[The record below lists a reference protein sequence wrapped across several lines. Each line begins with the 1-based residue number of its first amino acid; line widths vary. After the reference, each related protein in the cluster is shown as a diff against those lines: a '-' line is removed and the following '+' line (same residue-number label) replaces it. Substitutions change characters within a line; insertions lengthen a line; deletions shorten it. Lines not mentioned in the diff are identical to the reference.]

1 MPFIFT
7 QVAPGQY
14 DQGNK
19 NMEHLGYL
27 ATAMSRSFVENK
39 NNNMSMITI
48 YDLPLVH
55 VKDGV
60 SSAAIHPRTK
70 QPVGERF
77 CTAAMNMVY
86 GGGDV
91 YTAPIYKSMQIKGN
105 AIYLTF
111 DYVGKGLSI
120 INGRGNTVHGFS
132 IAGSDGIYVNA
143 KAEIVGNNVI
153 KVYNERVENPK
164 NVNYGFNNFNYGCNV
179 KNSAGI
185 PIAPFRTQ
193 TVTGTDTTYNP
204 TKDITYFTSI
214 DWIYGDEDVWVYD
227 KDNPDAANQSLG
239 IRPARKLL
247 VIYTQK

>member
-1 MPFIFT
+1 MSTLYNQKVGPLTNFKIAGAIWYQGESNSGRSEIYDKELTLLKKTWSEKFGFENNSMPFIFT

-164 NVNYGFNNFNYGCNV
+164 
-179 KNSAGI
+179 
-185 PIAPFRTQ
+185 T
-193 TVTGTDTTYNP
+193 
-204 TKDITYFTSI
+204 
-214 DWIYGDEDVWVYD
+214 
-227 KDNPDAANQSLG
+227 
-239 IRPARKLL
+239 
-247 VIYTQK
+247 

>member
-164 NVNYGFNNFNYGCNV
+164 LR
-179 KNSAGI
+179 I
-185 PIAPFRTQ
+185 
-193 TVTGTDTTYNP
+193 
-204 TKDITYFTSI
+204 
-214 DWIYGDEDVWVYD
+214 
-227 KDNPDAANQSLG
+227 
-239 IRPARKLL
+239 
-247 VIYTQK
+247 